1 MLRHDGLW
9 WNHYLS
15 FELIFVLERA
25 LDCHSSLYVI
35 MVRQWERRTLITMF
49 IWVTVAIV
57 GIYRAISYRG
67 KKEVNSQLGEY
78 NSDIIAGNNDSR
90 LPVPSDYIGDRTAR
104 DRIFMEDNGHNFTVN
119 THANV
124 NTVAEA
130 IKDPYSSNINNKQTC
145 NALKNFVLSDS
156 VKQYNC
162 GEIFANNKTEL
173 GRALKYRRNT
183 SLRDELY
190 YKTATKNCTQYIIDQ
205 GYITE
210 PLNEEE
216 ELFPLAFSILMYRDV
231 EQVERLLRVIYRPH
245 NYYCIHVDSKS
256 KKDIYNRMEY
266 IASCFKNVFMCSV
279 RFKVKWGAFSIL
291 QPEVQC
297 MKQLLVYS
305 WLYFINLTGMEFP
318 LRTNWELV
326 QILKS
331 LQGANIMK
339 GSFKE

>member
-1 MLRHDGLW
+1 
-9 WNHYLS
+9 
-15 FELIFVLERA
+15 
-25 LDCHSSLYVI
+25 
-35 MVRQWERRTLITMF
+35 MVRQRKRRTLITML

-67 KKEVNSQLGEY
+67 KKEINSQLTEY

-90 LPVPSDYIGDRTAR
+90 LSVPNDYIGDRTAR

-130 IKDPYSSNINNKQTC
+130 IKDPYSSNVNNKQTC

-173 GRALKYRRNT
+173 GRALKYRRDT

-190 YKTATKNCTQYIIDQ
+190 YKTVTKNCTQYIIDQ

-216 ELFPLAFSILMYRDV
+216 ERFTLAFSILMYRDV
-231 EQVERLLRVIYRPH
+231 EQVERLLRVVYRPQ

-256 KKDIYNRMEY
+256 EKDIYNRMEY
-266 IASCFKNVFMCSV
+266 IASCFTNVFMCSV
-279 RFKVKWGAFSIL
+279 RFKVEWGAFSVL

-297 MKQLLVYS
+297 MKQLLLYR

-331 LQGANIMK
+331 LQGANLMK
-339 GSFKE
+339 GSFKQ